1 MPVTAIVAVPVA
13 AVEEA
18 VSVKVLELVAL
29 VELKEAITPL
39 GKPEAD
45 KPTEPLKPFC
55 GVMVIVADPLVPCVR
70 VKPAGAAERVKS
82 CEETGQLATRLAAL
96 TVPIPVAKSQ
106 PVVVP

>member
-1 MPVTAIVAVPVA
+1 MPVIVIVAVPIA

-18 VSVKVLELVAL
+18 VSVKVLELMAL
-29 VELKEAITPL
+29 VELKEAITPF

-55 GVMVIVADPLVPCVR
+55 GAMVIVVDPLVPCMR
-70 VKPAGAAERVKS
+70 VKLAGAAESVKF
-82 CEETGQLATRLAAL
+82 CAETGQLPTRLAAL

-106 PVVVP
+106 PVLVP